1 MYSSLGLCN
10 DPLALG
16 GMPRFSPVPPLVAED
31 QTMPFVYAVPSLALL
46 VFMALNPLMASR
58 AAAQEVVTE
67 KALSLDLAHAIAQ
80 GALEKCR
87 ADGYHVSVTVLDRD
101 GLVRAS
107 LRDDGSG
114 PHTIVTSRRKAF
126 TSVTFRQPSADWAK
140 RVLTDPAVAGLKD
153 TEGTIALGGAVPIK
167 AGNEVIGAI
176 GVSGAPGGEKDE
188 ACANAGIQKLA
199 DKLK

>member
-1 MYSSLGLCN
+1 
-10 DPLALG
+10 
-16 GMPRFSPVPPLVAED
+16 
-31 QTMPFVYAVPSLALL
+31 MPFARVVFSLALPAA
-46 VFMALNPLMASR
+46 VAAVP
-58 AAAQEVVTE
+58 AAAQEVITE
-67 KALSLDLAHAIAQ
+67 KALSLDMARAIAQ

-87 ADGYHVSVTVLDRD
+87 ADGYHVSVAVLDRD
-101 GLVRAS
+101 GLVIAAFH
-107 LRDDGSG
+107 DDGSG

-153 TEGTIALGGAVPIK
+153 TEGTIALGGGVPIK

-188 ACANAGIQKLA
+188 ACANAGIQKVA

>member
-1 MYSSLGLCN
+1 MSL
-10 DPLALG
+10 A
-16 GMPRFSPVPPLVAED
+16 RVIF
-31 QTMPFVYAVPSLALL
+31 SLALPL
-46 VFMALNPLMASR
+46 VF
-58 AAAQEVVTE
+58 AAAPATTQEVITE
-67 KALSLDLAHAIAQ
+67 KALSLDMAHAIGQ
-80 GALEKCR
+80 GAVEKCR
-87 ADGYHVSVTVLDRD
+87 ADGHHVSVTVLDRD
-101 GLVRAS
+101 GLVKAAF
-107 LRDDGSG
+107 RDDGSG

-153 TEGTIALGGAVPIK
+153 TEGTIALGGGVPIK

-188 ACANAGIQKLA
+188 ACANAGIQKFA

>member
-1 MYSSLGLCN
+1 MAFLTLGFV
-10 DPLALG
+10 LAVTPG
-16 GMPRFSPVPPLVAED
+16 
-31 QTMPFVYAVPSLALL
+31 
-46 VFMALNPLMASR
+46 
-58 AAAQEVVTE
+58 AAQEVITE

-101 GLVRAS
+101 GILKAS

-126 TSVTFRQPSADWAK
+126 TSVTFKQPSADWAK

-153 TEGTIALGGAVPIK
+153 TEGTIALGGGIPIK

-188 ACANAGIQKLA
+188 ACGNAGIQKLA
-199 DKLK
+199 DKLKPTG

>member
-1 MYSSLGLCN
+1 
-10 DPLALG
+10 
-16 GMPRFSPVPPLVAED
+16 
-31 QTMPFVYAVPSLALL
+31 MPFARLVFFLALL
-46 VFMALNPLMASR
+46 AEVAAVR
-58 AAAQEVVTE
+58 AIAQEVLTE
-67 KALSLDLAHAIAQ
+67 KALSLDMAHAIAQ

-101 GLVRAS
+101 GLVKAA

-153 TEGTIALGGAVPIK
+153 TEGTIALGGGVPIK

>member
-1 MYSSLGLCN
+1 MSL
-10 DPLALG
+10 A
-16 GMPRFSPVPPLVAED
+16 RVIF
-31 QTMPFVYAVPSLALL
+31 SLAL
-46 VFMALNPLMASR
+46 PLLFAAVP
-58 AAAQEVVTE
+58 AAAQEVLTE

-80 GALEKCR
+80 GAVEKCR

-101 GLVRAS
+101 GVVKAAF
-107 LRDDGSG
+107 RDDGSG

-153 TEGTIALGGAVPIK
+153 TEGTIALGGGVPVK

-188 ACANAGIQKLA
+188 ACANAGIQKFA